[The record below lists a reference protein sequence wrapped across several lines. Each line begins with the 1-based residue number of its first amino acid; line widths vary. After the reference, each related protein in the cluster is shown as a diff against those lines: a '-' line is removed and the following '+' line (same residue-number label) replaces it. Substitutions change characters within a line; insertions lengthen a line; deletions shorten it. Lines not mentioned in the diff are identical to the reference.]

1 MPYFVGIFPYI
12 GLIQALYMLG
22 TSNLGSWN
30 GHSPYWIA
38 TSTTSYFLDVQIS
51 SKKHHPLATGCTWNH
66 RSADNPTEHGF
77 GIWWWYQLWFI
88 LLQADWIQWILQVQ
102 GVPYGAPKS
111 QMSIEIVVELLN
123 KNLADSP
130 YKDVILKSGRKI
142 SCVQFSINQQSR
154 SCH

>member
-1 MPYFVGIFPYI
+1 MMVISALVYF
-12 GLIQALYMLG
+12 A
-22 TSNLGSWN
+22 
-30 GHSPYWIA
+30 
-38 TSTTSYFLDVQIS
+38 S
-51 SKKHHPLATGCTWNH
+51 SRL
-66 RSADNPTEHGF
+66 NPM
-77 GIWWWYQLWFI
+77 
-88 LLQADWIQWILQVQ
+88 D
-102 GVPYGAPKS
+102 PYGAPKS